1 MTIDWNP
8 PADPEGIHAATG
20 TGEDLLLRREGS
32 VAELVLNRPQKRN
45 ALTAE
50 MSWGMGRILRLLSED
65 ATVHAVVISAEG
77 PAFCAGGDV
86 GGFPVQGQQDSEEA
100 RSRAVTSRHNSPAD
114 RSARGEV
121 YPGVAI
127 RDAPFPVIAAV
138 NGPAAGA
145 GFSLALSCDLV
156 VGDPQARFG
165 ALQVARG
172 LVADWGLVWMLVR
185 RIGISRALEV
195 AWEGGWLDAERAR
208 ELGVV
213 NRLSP
218 PGESREQA
226 MDWARRLAA
235 GPSIAIAMMKR
246 QAHRALEISLEQA
259 IELESLMQTRVFRT
273 ADAAEGAR
281 AFRERRPPAFTGS

>member
-1 MTIDWNP
+1 MTIDWDP
-8 PADPEGIHAATG
+8 PADPRGVHAATG
-20 TGEDLLLRREGS
+20 TGEDLVLRREGS
-32 VAELVLNRPQKRN
+32 VAEIVLSRPQKRN

-86 GGFPVQGQQDSEEA
+86 GGFPVQGQQNSDEA
-100 RSRAVTSRHNSPAD
+100 RSRAASSRHNSPAD

-138 NGPAAGA
+138 NGAAAGA

-156 VGDPQARFG
+156 VCDPQARFG

-185 RIGISRALEV
+185 RVGINRALEM
-195 AWEGGWLDAERAR
+195 AWEGGWIDAQRAVD
-208 ELGVV
+208 LGLV
-213 NRLSP
+213 NRLSAP
-218 PGESREQA
+218 ERSRDEA
-226 MDWARRLAA
+226 MEWATRLAA
-235 GPSIAIAMMKR
+235 GPSVAIAMMKR
-246 QAHRALEISLEQA
+246 QAHRALDISLEQA

-273 ADAAEGAR
+273 ADAAEGAL

>member
-1 MTIDWNP
+1 MTIDWDP
-8 PADPEGIHAATG
+8 PADPPGIQAATG
-20 TGEDLLLRREGS
+20 TGEDLLVRRHGS
-32 VAELVLNRPQKRN
+32 VVELVLNRPEKRN
-45 ALTAE
+45 ALTGE
-50 MSWGMGRILRLLSED
+50 MSWGMARALRVLSED

-86 GGFPVQGQQDSEEA
+86 SAFPVQGQTGSN
-100 RSRAVTSRHNSPAD
+100 AVTARVSSTRSNSPAD

-145 GFSLALSCDLV
+145 GFSLALSCDLAV
-156 VGDPQARFG
+156 CDPQARFG
-165 ALQVARG
+165 ALQVSRG

-185 RIGISRALEV
+185 RVGLSRALEI
-195 AWEGGWLDAERAR
+195 AWQGDWIDAQRAADMG
-208 ELGVV
+208 LV
-213 NRLSP
+213 NRVSA
-218 PGESREQA
+218 PGHSRDEA
-226 MDWARRLAA
+226 IEWATRLAT
-235 GPSIAIAMMKR
+235 GPSVAIAMMKR
-246 QAHRALEISLEQA
+246 QAHRALDISLEQA

-273 ADAAEGAR
+273 ADAAEGAL

>member
-1 MTIDWNP
+1 MTVDWDP
-8 PADPEGIHAATG
+8 PADPEGIYAATG
-20 TGEDLLLRREGS
+20 TGEDLLLRRHGS
-32 VAELVLNRPQKRN
+32 VVELRLNRPAKRN

-50 MSWGMGRILRLLSED
+50 MSWGMGRMLRLLSED

-86 GGFPVQGQQDSEEA
+86 GGFPVQGQQDSDEA
-100 RSRAVTSRHNSPAD
+100 RSRAASSRHNSPAD

-127 RDAPFPVIAAV
+127 RDAPFPVIGAV

-156 VGDPQARFG
+156 VSDPQARFG

-185 RIGISRALEV
+185 RIGINRTLEI
-195 AWEGGWLDAERAR
+195 AWEGGWVDAQRAAD
-208 ELGVV
+208 LGLV
-213 NRLSP
+213 NRLSAP
-218 PGESREQA
+218 EHARDEA
-226 MDWARRLAA
+226 MEWATRLAA
-235 GPSIAIAMMKR
+235 GPSVAIAMMKR

-259 IELESLMQTRVFRT
+259 IELESLMQTRAFRT
-273 ADAAEGAR
+273 ADAAEGAL

>member
-1 MTIDWNP
+1 MTIDWDP

-20 TGEDLLLRREGS
+20 TGEDLVLRREGA
-32 VAELVLNRPQKRN
+32 VAELVLSRPEKRN

-50 MSWGMGRILRLLSED
+50 MSWGMGRMLRMLSED
-65 ATVHAVVISAEG
+65 ATVHAVVISAQG

-86 GGFPVQGQQDSEEA
+86 GGFPVQGQQDSDEA
-100 RSRAVTSRHNSPAD
+100 KARAATSRHNSPAD

-156 VGDPQARFG
+156 VADPQARFG

-195 AWEGGWLDAERAR
+195 AWEGGWVDAQRALD
-208 ELGVV
+208 LGLV
-213 NRLSP
+213 NRISA
-218 PGESREQA
+218 PGEARDGAIE
-226 MDWARRLAA
+226 WATRLAA
-235 GPSIAIAMMKR
+235 GPSV
-246 QAHRALEISLEQA
+246 A
-259 IELESLMQTRVFRT
+259 IELESLMQTRAFRT